1 MEKQKDIKQ
10 LIAKRRIKSNEL
22 HSKLR
27 EPIDKEYLNH
37 VSNMFKVLITKAED
51 TNMNFIFKKYDEHA
65 EESVSISKD
74 EFYGDGILDIR
85 AGLVNTRE
93 VYYDRTEYWHGSPQ
107 YITAII
113 MEYKYDHKNQ
123 PYKNIINK
131 LSDQYNDVNNKAYIP
146 FEHFC
151 IINRDIIQFIFPVD
165 IYNNKNNLKQNLNTI
180 EKVREGLDNLLAT
193 TINGTL
199 TINDC
204 HILIPGAIY
213 NGYQA
218 VVITQTQ
225 TEDKNSISEMYDK
238 LCNKIINTKPIE
250 PIELVEPLFLNNQPV
265 QKRTAMGQVGQWR
278 YYKERAINI
287 TEDIK
292 FLVQYKKLSFEQQEK
307 LLDMVTK
314 MLLQIKHNA
323 EIYPKCPKNILT
335 DKDIKKIMI
344 DIYKNIGAKLK
355 NNVEKIDKDELKRI
369 FKDNY
374 NIPYYKEIKSGYRK
388 PMYIYTSKK
397 FLEILKPT
405 EIESSYLIELLTDQ
419 ELERRRQ
426 IRIKNNNKK
435 ICERSR
441 QSRKANKDKR
451 NEDFK
456 IKYLE
461 LKEQNLTKVQIA
473 KELKIGRQTLY
484 DRLRRL
490 GIE

>member
-1 MEKQKDIKQ
+1 
-10 LIAKRRIKSNEL
+10 
-22 HSKLR
+22 
-27 EPIDKEYLNH
+27 
-37 VSNMFKVLITKAED
+37 
-51 TNMNFIFKKYDEHA
+51 
-65 EESVSISKD
+65 
-74 EFYGDGILDIR
+74 
-85 AGLVNTRE
+85 
-93 VYYDRTEYWHGSPQ
+93 
-107 YITAII
+107 
-113 MEYKYDHKNQ
+113 
-123 PYKNIINK
+123 
-131 LSDQYNDVNNKAYIP
+131 
-146 FEHFC
+146 
-151 IINRDIIQFIFPVD
+151 
-165 IYNNKNNLKQNLNTI
+165 
-180 EKVREGLDNLLAT
+180 
-193 TINGTL
+193 
-199 TINDC
+199 
-204 HILIPGAIY
+204 
-213 NGYQA
+213 
-218 VVITQTQ
+218 
-225 TEDKNSISEMYDK
+225 
-238 LCNKIINTKPIE
+238 
-250 PIELVEPLFLNNQPV
+250 
-265 QKRTAMGQVGQWR
+265 
-278 YYKERAINI
+278 
-287 TEDIK
+287 
-292 FLVQYKKLSFEQQEK
+292 
-307 LLDMVTK
+307 
-314 MLLQIKHNA
+314 
-323 EIYPKCPKNILT
+323 
-335 DKDIKKIMI
+335 MI

-490 GIE
+490 GIEWILKLEDVQCFTEI